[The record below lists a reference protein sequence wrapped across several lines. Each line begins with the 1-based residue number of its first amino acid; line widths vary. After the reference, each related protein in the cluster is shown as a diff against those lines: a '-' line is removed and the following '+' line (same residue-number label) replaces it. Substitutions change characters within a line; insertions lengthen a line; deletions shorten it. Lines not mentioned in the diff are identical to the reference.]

1 MNELDNIFRVDSVQ
15 HIFLPSEILLN
26 LLLSFCL
33 GMFVSYTYKLTH
45 KGLSYSQSFMLTNV
59 FVAVIVCMVIMVIGN
74 NLARAFALV
83 GALSIIRFRT
93 VVKDTKDTAYIFWS
107 LAAGLAAGTGSY
119 FLAISGS
126 VLIGLIAYVLN
137 YTDYGSISK
146 SEFILQF
153 RISKT
158 EDYENYINII
168 KEHSKSSTLLHS
180 EPSADAK
187 TIKVSYD
194 ITLKEESEQDILV
207 SELAKEKTL
216 SEIVLIAAS
225 NNVDF

>member
-1 MNELDNIFRVDSVQ
+1 MNDLDKILNIESYQ

-26 LLLSFCL
+26 LFLSFSL
-33 GMFVSYTYKLTH
+33 GMFVSFIYKLTH

-126 VLIGLIAYVLN
+126 FLIGLIAFVLY

-153 RISKT
+153 RILKT
-158 EDYENYINII
+158 EGYDNYINII
-168 KEHSKSSTLLHS
+168 NEHSKSSTLLHS
-180 EPSADAK
+180 EPSSDSK
-187 TIKVSYD
+187 SIKVSYD
-194 ITLKEESEQDILV
+194 ITLKDKSSQDNLV
-207 SELAKEKTL
+207 SQLAKEKSL